1 MIESKSVKALKK
13 QLAAAIAMVCV
24 AAVALGSS
32 TYAWFVS
39 NNSVKATTSTISAQS
54 NAAFMYIRD
63 ENEQS
68 KDLTFDTSSINSTAL
83 YPAHWVTVAENSAES
98 GNYKGKDAGKFYT
111 AYGTTANDGTMT
123 ANTLKIVEASTE
135 STTKGSPA
143 DAVTAQYAVKNT
155 FYVGSKGTTLSNLVV
170 AGASFT
176 DGDGTTSTSD
186 NTDLDNALRIL
197 VTCGDNWVLCDKDG
211 VIEDSEGRTKAASS
225 ADLGKFGTGVTVT
238 HDADTLVTMYV
249 YYDGNDAQIY
259 SNNLPNLETSSSR
272 ITVTF
277 TADPQN
283 S

>member
-1 MIESKSVKALKK
+1 
-13 QLAAAIAMVCV
+13 MVCV

-39 NNSVKATTSTISAQS
+39 NNTVKATTSTISAQS

-63 ENEQS
+63 EKETS
-68 KDLTFDTSSINSTAL
+68 KDLTFDTSSIESTAL

-143 DAVTAQYAVKNT
+143 DAETAKYAVKNT

-176 DGDGTTSTSD
+176 DGEGTTSTSD

-197 VTCGDNWVLCDKDG
+197 VTCGDNWVLCDKST
-211 VIEDSEGRTKAASS
+211 ILASNEGNTTYK
-225 ADLGKFGTGVTVT
+225 L
-238 HDADTLVTMYV
+238 ADTVSSTETTVNVYV
-249 YYDGNDAQIY
+249 FYDGDDSQVFT
-259 SNNLPNLETSSSR
+259 NNLPDLKKASKR
-272 ITVTF
+272 ITVQF
-277 TADPQN
+277 DATATTTQTGA
-283 S
+283 